1 MKKKGKKKKISL
13 PQIEDTSSKWHGPHG
28 KHQTGASAVI
38 FHNLKCVI
46 DLLHNISSLFFLR
59 LTHISKCYTFEDPV
73 ETLQRT
79 QTGSNNKQADCQ
91 GSSSTTRGTPFTI
104 YALVSIC
111 QDTPSRP
118 SICKYMCACVFVE
131 SRCVLRIL
139 LSLRG
144 ILWSL
149 WSYSS
154 MPLRPM

>member
-1 MKKKGKKKKISL
+1 MKKKETKKKVSF

-79 QTGSNNKQADCQ
+79 QTGSNNKQVQ
-91 GSSSTTRGTPFTI
+91 TTNKQIVRDPLLPLEGP
-104 YALVSIC
+104 
-111 QDTPSRP
+111 
-118 SICKYMCACVFVE
+118 
-131 SRCVLRIL
+131 
-139 LSLRG
+139 LSLSMHLLVYVKTLHLG
-144 ILWSL
+144 LQYVNTCVPVYLWRAGVS
-149 WSYSS
+149 
-154 MPLRPM
+154 